1 MIAWQYPF
9 ETILDDTRI
18 DRLQRSVQEDK
29 INLLGFLSIRIISF
43 KTVSRTFRSFI
54 SFDLYVR
61 VFPTRSDYILINL
74 RIHTD
79 IKVTG
84 QDLRKI
90 RLILRRFLQ
99 HYFNLTFLCFI
110 TDVV

>member
-9 ETILDDTRI
+9 EAILDDIRI

-43 KTVSRTFRSFI
+43 KTVSSSLWSLI
-54 SFDLYVR
+54 SFDLDIR
-61 VFPTRSDYILINL
+61 VFPAHSDYIPINL
-74 RIHTD
+74 GIHAD

-110 TDVV
+110 T